1 MTEDDLV
8 RMYTDLGYVLH
19 RRCLAYLGEPSAA
32 QDAVQEIFVRAMA
45 GASAFRGD
53 CSSRTWL
60 CRIADHLCIDLVR
73 RRRRNPVGL
82 LEHGRALEGMD
93 AAVQALPSGQEAAVT
108 VRQLFEGLGPDA
120 KRLAVLYYLDELTQE
135 EIASEL
141 GLSRRTVGKR
151 LKALLARSKALMGAT
166 AKA

>member
-8 RMYTDLGYVLH
+8 RMYTELGYVLH

-32 QDAVQEIFVRAMA
+32 QDAVQEVFVRAMA

-53 CSSRTWL
+53 SSSRTWL

-73 RRRRNPVGL
+73 RRRRNPVSPL
-82 LEHGRALEGMD
+82 DGRAPGSMG
-93 AAVQALPSGQEAAVT
+93 AVVQALPSGQEATVA
-108 VRQLFEGLGPDA
+108 VRQLFDGLGADA

-141 GLSRRTVGKR
+141 GVSRRTVGKR
-151 LKALLARSKALMGAT
+151 LKALLARSRALMGAT
-166 AKA
+166 SEA